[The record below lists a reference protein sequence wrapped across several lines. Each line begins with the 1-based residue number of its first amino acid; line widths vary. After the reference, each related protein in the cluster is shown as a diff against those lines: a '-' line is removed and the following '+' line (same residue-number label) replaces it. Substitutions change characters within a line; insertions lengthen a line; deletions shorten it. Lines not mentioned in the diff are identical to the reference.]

1 MAREIFKRASQA
13 AVSVLLS
20 AALLAGCASGSEGEE
35 TLTLVETK
43 SPAQLLRN
51 EAANRVPAEQVE
63 AIIKSQDESTSCR
76 TVETDP
82 EGLLRSWRSGVRFQL
97 VNDASV
103 DPDDV
108 LDTLVN
114 SFVDDGW
121 DRGSFGVETIVEL
134 TRAGSE
140 TNIHVSVSRPDPSA
154 GAEIQLVVAGPCV
167 MTDGR
172 DSEEVTSLGDV
183 HE

>member
-1 MAREIFKRASQA
+1 MVTDFLKLASRAVA
-13 AVSVLLS
+13 IAGLS
-20 AALLAGCASGSEGEE
+20 AALLTGCGSGSGDGDS
-35 TLTLVETK
+35 LTLAATK

-51 EAANRVPAEQVE
+51 EAANRVPAEHVE
-63 AIIKSQDESTSCR
+63 SIIKSQDESTSCR

-82 EGLLRSWRSGVRFQL
+82 EGLLRSWRSAVRIQL

-103 DPDDV
+103 DPDAV
-108 LDTLVN
+108 LETLVT

-121 DRGSFGVETIVEL
+121 DRGSYGVETIIEL
-134 TRAGSE
+134 TRDGSE
-140 TNIHVSVSRPDPSA
+140 TNIHVSVSQPDESV

-172 DSEEVTSLGDV
+172 DSDEVTSLGDV